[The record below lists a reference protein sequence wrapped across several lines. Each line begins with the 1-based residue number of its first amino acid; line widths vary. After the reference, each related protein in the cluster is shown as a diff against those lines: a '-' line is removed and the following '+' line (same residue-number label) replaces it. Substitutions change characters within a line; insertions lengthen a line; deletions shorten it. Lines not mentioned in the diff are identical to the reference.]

1 MAYKKTIWVND
12 QTPLNA
18 DNMNNIEDGI
28 AKNEE
33 DIAGLPDIL
42 LDKGTASGTDTKQVV
57 YNSVQFMKTVRV
69 DDFEN
74 IKNMGGI
81 NLDNHIRMVSHL
93 RTHYMT
99 VKGPF
104 LELHL
109 VKDST
114 NTSVQKTLLEARTNL
129 FNSYLGEI
137 PVTGYYYTNNALC
150 IPLTIKIA
158 ATDTGTIIRYVD
170 KTGSEQETNLGT
182 FGSITFTDTLE

>member
-33 DIAGLPDIL
+33 DIEGLPDIL

-74 IKNMGGI
+74 IKDMGGI

>member
-18 DNMNNIEDGI
+18 DNMNNIENGI

-57 YNSVQFMKTVRV
+57 YNSVEFKKKLIVA
-69 DDFEN
+69 DFDR
-74 IKNMGGI
+74 ITDGGF
-81 NLDNHIRMVSHL
+81 NLDTHIRMVSHL

-99 VKGPF
+99 IKGPF

-109 VKDST
+109 VKDSP
-114 NTSVQKTLLEARTNL
+114 NTSVQKTLLEARTYL

-137 PVTGYYYTNNALC
+137 PVTGYYYTDNALC

-158 ATDTGTIIRYVD
+158 ATDAGTIIRYVD

>member
-1 MAYKKTIWVND
+1 MAYNKTIWVND

-18 DNMNNIEDGI
+18 DNMNNIENGI

-33 DIAGLPDIL
+33 DIAGLPNIL
-42 LDKGTASGTDTKQVV
+42 LDKGTSSGTDTKQVV

-69 DDFEN
+69 ADFEN
-74 IKNMGGI
+74 IKDMGGF
-81 NLDNHIRMVSHL
+81 NLDTHIRMVSHL

-99 VKGPF
+99 IKGPF

-137 PVTGYYYTNNALC
+137 PVTGYYYTDNALC

-158 ATDTGTIIRYVD
+158 ATDAGTIIRYAD

-182 FGSITFTDTLE
+182 FASITFTDTLE

>member
-74 IKNMGGI
+74 IKDMGGI

>member
-33 DIAGLPDIL
+33 DIAGLPDIF
-42 LDKGTASGTDTKQVV
+42 LDKGTESGTDTKQVV
-57 YNSVQFMKTVRV
+57 YNSVEFKKTVRV
-69 DDFEN
+69 VDFEN
-74 IKNMGGI
+74 IKDMGGF
-81 NLDNHIRMVSHL
+81 NLDTHIRMVSHL

-137 PVTGYYYTNNALC
+137 PVTGYYYTDNALC

-158 ATDTGTIIRYVD
+158 ATDAGTIIRYVD

-182 FGSITFTDTLE
+182 FGSITFTDVLE